1 MTPPAWSW
9 FNGTN
14 QTYDPS
20 AGADPANVAYADK
33 NGFFIIDAF
42 WGAFPEPIE
51 SMFYAWRLTGDNVW
65 QDYAW
70 EAFEHMINDTQRY
83 PNETFAQL
91 TDVTQ
96 PLGGALNDYVPR

>member
-1 MTPPAWSW
+1 
-9 FNGTN
+9 
-14 QTYDPS
+14 
-20 AGADPANVAYADK
+20 
-33 NGFFIIDAF
+33 
-42 WGAFPEPIE
+42 
-51 SMFYAWRLTGDNVW
+51 MFYAWRLTGDSVW